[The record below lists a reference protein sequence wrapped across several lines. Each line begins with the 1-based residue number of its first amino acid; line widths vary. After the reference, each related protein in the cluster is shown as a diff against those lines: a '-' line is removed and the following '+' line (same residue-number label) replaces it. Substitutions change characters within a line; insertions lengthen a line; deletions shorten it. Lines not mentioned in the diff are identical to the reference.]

1 MLFVTLGNM
10 DKEQLL
16 VQVKKYDNIEIRFD
30 LLPELSLDDI
40 KEVVEAGKNIIAT
53 CRGGKL
59 SLDDR
64 INILKAAVKAGA
76 NFIDLE
82 YKNDQSV
89 LDKLYQISRE
99 YNCQTIIS
107 YHDYDK
113 TPSYLE
119 LKHQLADML
128 DMKTAYVKLAVNTRT
143 NDEIDR
149 LFDLFKDF
157 NNKNIVL
164 VPMSDDLPEA
174 RVESLFLGSAFMYV
188 APDGIETNIAPGMIS
203 FSEFQKLAAM

>member
-16 VQVKKYDNIEIRFD
+16 VQVKKYDNVEIRFD

-119 LKHQLADML
+119 IKHQLADML

-188 APDGIETNIAPGMIS
+188 APDDIETNIAPGMIS